1 MFAVEYIFSPLCL
14 EDSMLMFCTFVPY
27 RKGLEEMFGSA
38 LVKDRAKLQAAVQ
51 LVRLPGTRHVLIN
64 KKS

>member
-1 MFAVEYIFSPLCL
+1 
-14 EDSMLMFCTFVPY
+14 MLMFCTFVPY